1 MVFHQFDDFSSFR
14 SPNRMALRHRPDS
27 QKGTPALR
35 RSPLR
40 AATLLSAQQALEC
53 GNAIYQ
59 PSTRNFTQLK
69 RLQGQPPN
77 RMTLLSPALIPTREY
92 PQGGID
98 LPVAFPRE
106 PEPNNNTCP
115 ILRHN
120 PGALDPEETTPAIA
134 ETTTATGTAIVTATA
149 TAVARARAKEAVN
162 NKAAA
167 PAVVAPAVIQS
178 LFH

>member
-1 MVFHQFDDFSSFR
+1 M
-14 SPNRMALRHRPDS
+14 M
-27 QKGTPALR
+27 
-35 RSPLR
+35 
-40 AATLLSAQQALEC
+40 
-53 GNAIYQ
+53 
-59 PSTRNFTQLK
+59 
-69 RLQGQPPN
+69 
-77 RMTLLSPALIPTREY
+77 LLSPALIPTREY

-120 PGALDPEETTPAIA
+120 PGALDPEETTPTIA

-149 TAVARARAKEAVN
+149 VARARAKEAVN
-162 NKAAA
+162 NEATA

>member
-1 MVFHQFDDFSSFR
+1 M
-14 SPNRMALRHRPDS
+14 M
-27 QKGTPALR
+27 
-35 RSPLR
+35 
-40 AATLLSAQQALEC
+40 
-53 GNAIYQ
+53 
-59 PSTRNFTQLK
+59 
-69 RLQGQPPN
+69 
-77 RMTLLSPALIPTREY
+77 LLSPALIPTREY

-120 PGALDPEETTPAIA
+120 PGALDPEETTPTIA

-149 TAVARARAKEAVN
+149 TAVARARARAKEAVN
-162 NKAAA
+162 NEAAA

>member
-1 MVFHQFDDFSSFR
+1 MRTLGYR
-14 SPNRMALRHRPDS
+14 SPNRLSLRHRPDS
-27 QKGTPALR
+27 QRGTPALR

-40 AATLLSAQQALEC
+40 AATLFLAQQALEC

-59 PSTRNFTQLK
+59 PSTRIFTQLK

-134 ETTTATGTAIVTATA
+134 ETTVTATVTVTVTATA
-149 TAVARARAKEAVN
+149 GARAGAKEVVN
-162 NKAAA
+162 NEAAA
-167 PAVVAPAVIQS
+167 QAVVAPTIIQS

>member
-1 MVFHQFDDFSSFR
+1 
-14 SPNRMALRHRPDS
+14 
-27 QKGTPALR
+27 
-35 RSPLR
+35 
-40 AATLLSAQQALEC
+40 
-53 GNAIYQ
+53 
-59 PSTRNFTQLK
+59 
-69 RLQGQPPN
+69 
-77 RMTLLSPALIPTREY
+77 MTLLSPALIPTREY

-162 NKAAA
+162 NEAAA